1 MTRPELKPLTS
12 VRGLFAWM
20 VVLYHLRLACRGW
33 MEPGVVAVLAKGYL
47 AVDFFF
53 LLSGFVIWLNYGERL
68 AKRGAGVDF
77 LVRRIARVW
86 PLHAAML
93 AFAAAMALLL
103 LATGRPA
110 PRFPFAVL
118 PLHLAMMQDWGF
130 TDALMWNDPAWSI
143 SCEWAAYLLTSLAAL
158 LLPRKRQP
166 TVVLMVAALLP
177 LLLLHMLF
185 AHAGA
190 TTLGFD
196 ISRFGPIRCLTEFSC
211 GAVLSTLWQRWR
223 RDWLVEVTCWLLGGA
238 TLLGWWAGMAETL
251 AVPFAFATLL
261 VALAIGAERPR
272 NLLAGRAIHFLG
284 EISYATYLSHF
295 LLFFAFKLAFIRD
308 ANDVSPAQA
317 GAYLLLVL
325 GASVAL
331 YTLVERPAQ
340 RAILRRWTMRGK
352 RGEPQL
358 APARSG

>member
-1 MTRPELKPLTS
+1 MRRPELNPLTS

-20 VVLYHLRLACRGW
+20 VVLYHLRLACAGW
-33 MEPGVVAVLAKGYL
+33 LEPGVVAVLAKGYL

-68 AKRGAGVDF
+68 GRRGAGTDF

-86 PLHAAML
+86 PLHAVML

-118 PLHLAMMQDWGF
+118 PLHLAMMQDWGL

-143 SCEWAAYLLTSLAAL
+143 SCEWAAYLLTPLVAL
-158 LLPRKRQP
+158 LLPAKRQP
-166 TVVLMVAALLP
+166 TAVLMAAAAVP
-177 LLLLHMLF
+177 LLALHTALT
-185 AHAGA
+185 HAGA

-196 ISRFGPIRCLTEFSC
+196 ISRFGPVRCLTEFSC
-211 GAVLSTLWQRWR
+211 GAMLSALWRRWR
-223 RDWLVEVTCWLLGGA
+223 RDWLAEASCWIAGVA
-238 TLLGWWAGMAETL
+238 ALLGWWAGVAETL
-251 AVPFAFATLL
+251 AVPFAFASLL
-261 VALAIGAERPR
+261 LALAIGAERPR

-295 LLFFAFKLAFIRD
+295 LLFFAFKLAFVRD
-308 ANDVSPAQA
+308 AGNVPPVQA
-317 GAYLLLVL
+317 AAYLALVL
-325 GASVAL
+325 AASVAL

-340 RAILRRWTMRGK
+340 RAILRRWTRRARRDETM
-352 RGEPQL
+352 L
-358 APARSG
+358 APAQPG